1 MSGDIKIQGLI
12 EEHEAGAL
20 GRRAFMGRAAALGL
34 STALAT
40 GLAGRMAMAATPKRG
55 GHLILGIDSAGSGD
69 SIDPATYTANYM
81 QVVGLQFYNTLAE
94 LNEKGKVEP
103 SLATGWEAKPGAA
116 EWVVKLRK
124 GVSFHNGKEMT
135 APDVVY
141 SINHHRAKDSKSAA
155 KAFLDPVT
163 DVTATDK
170 YEVTIKLNAG
180 NADLPFILADY
191 HIGIVPENEAFDKG
205 IGTGAFILESFEPGV
220 RAMTK
225 RNPNFWNAEKRG
237 WVDSVETLAINDPTA
252 RVNALQSG
260 SIHVMNR
267 IGPNIVD
274 LVKKNA
280 KLQIFNY
287 TSAGHYCFPMR
298 CDTAPFDNNDL
309 RLAIKYAIDREQ
321 IVKSILHG
329 YGTVGNDSP
338 IAKFLPFAAT
348 DIPQHHFDPDK
359 AKFHFKKSGYSG
371 PIPLS
376 VADAAFAGA
385 VDAAQLMQ
393 ATMKK
398 AGMDLAVTRE
408 PSDGYWDNV
417 WMKKAFC
424 ASYWGGRPTIDLM
437 FSIAYKSDAPWNE
450 SFWKRPK
457 FDELLAA
464 ARSELDT
471 TKRQQMYHDMQVMV
485 VDDGGEVIPMFNNFI
500 EGASKKV
507 QGYVPVP
514 FLEMSGLRVAEKVW
528 LE

>member
-1 MSGDIKIQGLI
+1 MANDIKIERLI
-12 EEHEAGAL
+12 RELEAGGI
-20 GRRAFMGRAAALGL
+20 GRREFMSRAAVLGV

-40 GLAGRMAMAATPKRG
+40 SLLGRSAAAAAPKSG
-55 GHLILGIDSAGSGD
+55 GHLILGVDSAGSGD
-69 SIDPATYTANYM
+69 SVDPATYTANYM

-94 LNEKGKVEP
+94 LDEHGKAQP
-103 SLATGWEAKPGAA
+103 SLATSWEAKPGAA

-124 GVSFHNGKEMT
+124 GVMFHNGKEMT
-135 APDVVY
+135 AADVIY

-163 DVTATDK
+163 ELTATDK

-205 IGTGAFILESFEPGV
+205 IGTGAFILEKFEPGV
-220 RAMTK
+220 RAETK
-225 RNPNFWNAEKRG
+225 RNPNYWNTGHRG

-267 IGPNIVD
+267 IAPNIVD
-274 LVKKNA
+274 LVKKNP
-280 KLQIFNY
+280 KLQVFNY

-309 RLAIKYAIDREQ
+309 RLALKYGIDRQE
-321 IVKSILHG
+321 IVKKILHG

-338 IAKFLPFAAT
+338 IASFLPFAAK
-348 DIPQHHFDPDK
+348 DIPQRHFDADK

-371 PIPLS
+371 PVPLS

-385 VDAAQLMQ
+385 VDTAQLMQ
-393 ATMKK
+393 ASLAK
-398 AGMDLAVTRE
+398 AGIQLQVTRE
-408 PSDGYWDNV
+408 PSDGYWENV
-417 WMKKAFC
+417 WMKKAFV

-457 FDELLAA
+457 FDELLIA
-464 ARSELDT
+464 ARSELDNA
-471 TKRQQMYHDMQVMV
+471 KRAQMYHELQVMEIE
-485 VDDGGEVIPMFNNFI
+485 DGGEIIPMFNNFI

-528 LE
+528 LA